1 LQTVT
6 PDSRAEGAWGIPGTS
21 WISLALHVSGG
32 YIGLS
37 PLREA
42 DVTSGRPCLQ
52 QAGVEPDFMPSQ
64 LNQKRLALEA
74 ARLMVERI
82 ETEYLHAKER
92 AILLLGLPYNTPYP
106 TNRQIKE
113 YIAKLTR
120 RQLGPEVMTARVREM
135 REIAEEI
142 MTVLQDF
149 DPHLIGSTLSG
160 QIRDSSDIDLHVYC
174 DHHLEVERLMSF
186 GYTGVEPE
194 YVENQ
199 KGTFVHLRWLEK
211 GYPVEITVHNW
222 SQRSEIPISSVTGKP
237 MKRADLDAL
246 RVLLRRCSIERPWRR
261 E

>member
-1 LQTVT
+1 
-6 PDSRAEGAWGIPGTS
+6 
-21 WISLALHVSGG
+21 
-32 YIGLS
+32 
-37 PLREA
+37 
-42 DVTSGRPCLQ
+42 
-52 QAGVEPDFMPSQ
+52 MPSQ
-64 LNQKRLALEA
+64 CNQKRLALEA

-113 YIAKLTR
+113 CIAQLTR
-120 RQLGPEVMTARVREM
+120 RQLGPEVMAARVREM
-135 REIAEEI
+135 RQIAEEI

-174 DHHLEVERLMSF
+174 DHHMEVERRLTSF
-186 GYTGVEPE
+186 GYAGVEPE

-199 KGTFVHLRWLEK
+199 KGTFVHLRWLEN

-222 SQRSEIPISSVTGKP
+222 SQRLEIPISSVTGKP
-237 MKRADLDAL
+237 MKRADLDAM
-246 RVLLRRCSIERPWRR
+246 RRLLNR
-261 E
+261 

>member
-1 LQTVT
+1 
-6 PDSRAEGAWGIPGTS
+6 
-21 WISLALHVSGG
+21 
-32 YIGLS
+32 
-37 PLREA
+37 
-42 DVTSGRPCLQ
+42 
-52 QAGVEPDFMPSQ
+52 MPSQ
-64 LNQKRLALEA
+64 FSQKRLALEA

-113 YIAKLTR
+113 CIAQLTR
-120 RQLGPEVMTARVREM
+120 RQLGPEVMAARVRDM
-135 REIAEEI
+135 RTIAEEI

-174 DHHLEVERLMSF
+174 HHNDEVAQRLATF
-186 GYTGVEPE
+186 GYEGVEPE

-199 KGTFVHLRWLEK
+199 KGTFVHLRWLEN

-222 SQRSEIPISSVTGKP
+222 SQRSAIPLSSVTGKP
-237 MKRADLDAL
+237 MKRADLDNV
-246 RVLLRRCSIERPWRR
+246 RRLLNR
-261 E
+261 